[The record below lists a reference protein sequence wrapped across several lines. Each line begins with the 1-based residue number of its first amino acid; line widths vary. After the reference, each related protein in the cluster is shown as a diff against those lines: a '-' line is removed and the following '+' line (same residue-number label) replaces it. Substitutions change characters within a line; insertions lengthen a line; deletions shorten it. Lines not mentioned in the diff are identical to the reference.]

1 MVSAIY
7 CRLIGSVSFSDHH
20 QPLSSFFRVPLSLKY
35 LIVLILFL
43 SHCWE
48 KRKEDFCLQH
58 AMQSPLRAHQP
69 RSDCRPY
76 HQVLLPHTFA
86 SSRAGFGHQRWSNLP
101 PPGEVLWIIVAP
113 PQPRPPPPHQQRFG
127 RMVAESA
134 ESSAAPGDV
143 PARCV
148 QQFLLQAS
156 VSEVAEAV
164 LWKSPI
170 HEHTALMSAA
180 WRGSLAV
187 VMMLLAAGADPRATD
202 ARGWRAADFAS
213 RLGKPGA
220 RGRIYH
226 LLTQPPASA
235 GHRPK
240 SGRKAGAIAVTRID
254 QRQNVACVAAQHES
268 NRGMQQPLALA
279 AKSKNKPRDSS
290 VNRNDSRHRNT
301 EKRRASARQR
311 GAAAP
316 LPTAT
321 TTTAGPG
328 RLQQENNG
336 PLQRIPATP
345 TPTTTPALTPTIT
358 RRAHQTVP
366 LQRVLQ
372 PCCRRRQK
380 TPRTDAFSAGEH
392 EHCSSHNE
400 TPARRCQHRFQHLE
414 QRRLHIDDL
423 HHPHAHAHQH
433 YGNPRFDNRFQL
445 QRNCHRQKEL
455 LLEHHQRLQQQEAQV
470 MAKVMTR
477 LRSVQACAGMLRLK
491 SNLPRRSKSC
501 KQSRRR
507 RWQVNSSIA
516 K

>member
-1 MVSAIY
+1 
-7 CRLIGSVSFSDHH
+7 
-20 QPLSSFFRVPLSLKY
+20 
-35 LIVLILFL
+35 
-43 SHCWE
+43 
-48 KRKEDFCLQH
+48 
-58 AMQSPLRAHQP
+58 MQSPLRAHQP

-86 SSRAGFGHQRWSNLP
+86 SSRAGFGHQQWSNLP

-113 PQPRPPPPHQQRFG
+113 PQPRPPPPNQQRFG

-143 PARCV
+143 PAQRV

-187 VMMLLAAGADPRATD
+187 VVMLLAAGADPRATD

-226 LLTQPPASA
+226 LLTQPQAPA

-240 SGRKAGAIAVTRID
+240 SGRKAGAIAATRID
-254 QRQNVACVAAQHES
+254 QHQNVVCVAAQHER
-268 NRGMQQPLALA
+268 NREMQQPSASA

-290 VNRNDSRHRNT
+290 ANRNDSRHRNI

-321 TTTAGPG
+321 NTTARPG
-328 RLQQENNG
+328 RLQQENKG
-336 PLQRIPATP
+336 PLQRMPTTP
-345 TPTTTPALTPTIT
+345 TPTTTPALTPTAT

-366 LQRVLQ
+366 LQPVLQ
-372 PCCRRRQK
+372 PCCRRRQM
-380 TPRTDAFSAGEH
+380 TPRADASSAEEH
-392 EHCSSHNE
+392 EHCSSHDE
-400 TPARRCQHRFQHLE
+400 TPARRFQHLE

-423 HHPHAHAHQH
+423 HHPHAHPHQH
-433 YGNPRFDNRFQL
+433 YRNPGFDNHFQL
-445 QRNCHRQKEL
+445 HRNCRRQKEL

-470 MAKVMTR
+470 MAKVMTRLDSVHSGAKFGIGSNDVR